1 MTDPL
6 ADLRTAMES
15 ALSAAVDAA
24 LDIRLAEGKGGYG
37 DANPFMVL
45 KETMAWLAMELLA
58 IQAQDRYVL
67 HGEQVGG
74 LSEVEAAQLAQ
85 RREKLLTSYQ
95 TMRLR
100 AIEVLEELADR
111 PAFPPPR
118 PLPGE
123 PRRLL

>member
-15 ALSAAVDAA
+15 AISAAVDAA
-24 LDIRLAEGKGGYG
+24 LDIGLEQGKGEHG

-45 KETMAWLAMELLA
+45 KEMMAWLAMELLA

-67 HGEQVGG
+67 HGEQAGG
-74 LSEVEAAQLAQ
+74 LSEVEAAQLAE
-85 RREKLLTSYQ
+85 RREKMLTSYQ
-95 TMRLR
+95 EMRLR

-111 PAFPPPR
+111 PSFPPPR
-118 PLPGE
+118 PLPG
-123 PRRLL
+123 PRRRLL